1 MTAALLEIVTAELHT
16 CNLSVCG
23 YIDIQFQ
30 TLLASAECGGVEEWR
45 LGCQMVEAAGQTRD
59 QAHTS
64 VGKVS
69 QG

>member
-23 YIDIQFQ
+23 YRYTVPD
-30 TLLASAECGGVEEWR
+30 TAARAEGGGVEEWR
-45 LGCQMVEAAGQTRD
+45 LRCQMVEAAGQTRD